1 MIGRFHQTL
10 GVIVAIGVGLAVGR
24 FVFPS
29 APEPRAA
36 APVNSVTPP
45 EPRVRFETSRVA
57 ESLPRE
63 SAPPESAPYVS
74 VLTPENSPPPPSLTT
89 KIGAPTG
96 DPNIIFQ
103 TGKDAS
109 FVAVEAGAMQRL
121 LDAVRISC
129 QFGPGYGAL
138 WKDGQATT
146 VTSSWQG
153 GPIMYDQIAMSEGAA
168 MMVGSEGATGS
179 KTGEVKVRAAAT
191 KTGLHFSSF
200 VPRGDLISTTVFAAL
215 DDKQRFIAVMSLH
228 STGFNYNSSQF
239 HGVCDVL
246 Y

>member
-24 FVFPS
+24 FIFPS
-29 APEPRAA
+29 APEQPTA
-36 APVNSVTPP
+36 APVSSTPLREPQIRFNTPDAPVSSP
-45 EPRVRFETSRVA
+45 E
-57 ESLPRE
+57 
-63 SAPPESAPYVS
+63 VS
-74 VLTPENSPPPPSLTT
+74 VLTPENEPPPPILHTM
-89 KIGAPTG
+89 IGEPTG

-103 TGKDAS
+103 TSKDVS

-121 LDAVRISC
+121 FDAVRISC
-129 QFGPGYGAL
+129 QFGPGHGAQ
-138 WKDGQATT
+138 WKNGQATT

-153 GPIMYDQIAMSEGAA
+153 GPITYDQIAMSEGSA

-179 KTGEVKVRAAAT
+179 KTGEVKVRVAAT

-200 VPRGDLISTTVFAAL
+200 VPRGDLISTTVFATQ
-215 DDKQRFIAVMSLH
+215 DEKQRFIAVMSLH

-246 Y
+246 H